1 MTQKSFSMHPGI
13 QANVQDPMTMDFG
26 QGFEQQVRSYFE
38 KTSNLRGIKTF
49 GLPGQATA
57 AILSLPVLEMSVG
70 LPTMFL
76 FGFGREI
83 KVVGELNLANYR
95 HNIVRPRRN
104 DCPEGEVFSGWTV
117 LDGAGRGIENYQL
130 AEIVEI
136 VGVDQDNIR
145 IIDVSVGHVDP
156 ADPTKGLVD
165 RLIESGLTKIDWTSG
180 RIVFLPPGFGPLA
193 VVMATT
199 IYGLSEVWPRTVRLN
214 RRDDGTFH
222 VDEVLDPQSLR
233 QFGTELIKRWVE
245 AIPAVTMSGKLP
257 DGFEGELR
265 TIAKRFGVKVR

>member
-13 QANVQDPMTMDFG
+13 NADVQNPMTMDFG

-38 KTSNLRGIKTF
+38 KASDLRGITTF

-57 AILSLPVLEMSVG
+57 AILSLPVLEMSCG
-70 LPTMFL
+70 LPIMFL
-76 FGFGREI
+76 FGFGREVKI
-83 KVVGELNLANYR
+83 VGELNLADYR

-104 DCPEGEVFSGWTV
+104 DCLDGEIFSGWTI
-117 LDGAGRGIENYQL
+117 LDGAGRGVEDYQL
-130 AEIVEI
+130 AEIAETI
-136 VGVDQDNIR
+136 AINRDDIR
-145 IIDVSVGHVDP
+145 VINVSMGHVDP

-165 RLIESGLTKIDWTSG
+165 QLIKSGLTKTDWISG
-180 RIVFLPPGFGPLA
+180 RIIFLPPGFGPLA
-193 VVMATT
+193 AVMATT

-233 QFGTELIKRWVE
+233 QFGTELTRRWAE
-245 AIPAVTMSGKLP
+245 AIPTVTMSGKLP
-257 DGFEGELR
+257 DGFESELR
-265 TIAKRFGVKVR
+265 VMAKRFGVEVR